1 MAMEKTLESLVY
13 ALDRDLRKDRF
24 VFRRTARAIMS
35 MLETSSFSSKDLEA
49 MEKLLVEKDIFT
61 DEGTMEY
68 QLESLFGQQETNP
81 LLSTNHDVGTKLLE
95 AVRNEKEARR
105 PPPSTLQ

>member
-1 MAMEKTLESLVY
+1 MEKTLESLVY

-35 MLETSSFSSKDLEA
+35 MLETGSFSSKDLEA

-61 DEGTMEY
+61 DEGMTEY
-68 QLESLFGQQETNP
+68 QLESIFGQEEINP
-81 LLSTNHDVGTKLLE
+81 LLSINLEVGTKLLE
-95 AVRNEKEARR
+95 VIRNKKKEARR
-105 PPPSTLQ
+105 PPLISE

>member
-35 MLETSSFSSKDLEA
+35 MLETGSFSSKDLEA

-68 QLESLFGQQETNP
+68 QLESLFGQQETGYT
-81 LLSTNHDVGTKLLE
+81 LLSTNLEVGTKLLE
-95 AVRNEKEARR
+95 VIRNKKKRGPKA
-105 PPPSTLQ
+105 SINL